1 MDDGGLS
8 KGQHSSHLCLSADI
22 HPQLRCSVMQ
32 EGPARGTWSH
42 SKRDIYVSHVPLWE
56 REMSNSQT
64 SAMAGERQL
73 STKEKKSPGEQGL
86 GSPQGPEEPE
96 SRRWHLS
103 TSLSQGKHPAAP
115 EVLSETLWPSWHSE
129 SWELFSTPALGRGE
143 LSASQV
149 SQGSSSPGMNPCGSQ
164 SPSASPAARV
174 AIASSPCGETEA
186 Q

>member
-1 MDDGGLS
+1 MPFCRHPSPAKVLGDAGRTSQGNLEPQQ
-8 KGQHSSHLCLSADI
+8 KGHLCFTCPFVGMGNEQQPNFCHGWRKAVE
-22 HPQLRCSVMQ
+22 HQ
-32 EGPARGTWSH
+32 
-42 SKRDIYVSHVPLWE
+42 
-56 REMSNSQT
+56 
-64 SAMAGERQL
+64 GE
-73 STKEKKSPGEQGL
+73 KSPEEQGL
-86 GSPQGPEEPE
+86 GSPQRPEEPE